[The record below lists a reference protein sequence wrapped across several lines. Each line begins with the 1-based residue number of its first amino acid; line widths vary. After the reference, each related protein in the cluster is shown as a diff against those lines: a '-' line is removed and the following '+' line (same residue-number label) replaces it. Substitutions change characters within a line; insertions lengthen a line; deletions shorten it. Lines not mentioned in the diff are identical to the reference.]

1 MAENGGE
8 RQERGLGG
16 GQEGRG
22 EDRGQQ
28 QNSGERGT
36 PNKQS
41 SAEVKTLA
49 AGGEWCL
56 NSPEFKIH
64 PEFSPGALPSCYT
77 LLNT

>member
-1 MAENGGE
+1 MEERDRREGWGE
-8 RQERGLGG
+8 DRRRGEKTGDSSRIV
-16 GQEGRG
+16 GRG
-22 EDRGQQ
+22 EPQ
-28 QNSGERGT
+28 T
-36 PNKQS
+36 QS

-64 PEFSPGALPSCYT
+64 PEFSLDALPSCYI